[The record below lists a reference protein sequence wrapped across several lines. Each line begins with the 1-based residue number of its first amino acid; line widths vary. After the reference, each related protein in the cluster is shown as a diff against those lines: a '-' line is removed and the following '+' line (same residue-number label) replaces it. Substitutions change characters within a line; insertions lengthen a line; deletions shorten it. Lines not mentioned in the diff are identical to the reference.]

1 MVNSNTVQ
9 VLPLDTDA
17 TPRELYERL
26 ASRHDTALLE
36 SARLMPGLGAWSYVT
51 GPALGMLETQ
61 GGRTTLRRC
70 DGVGGGATSGTSAAI
85 LREWDDPFLALEQVL
100 AAMRAPAAAGLPAF
114 TGGLAGWLG
123 YDLVRSI
130 ERLPARV
137 PADPG
142 LPEMRL
148 LVADHVF
155 AHEHGT
161 RRWWLCTRELPWGE
175 AASRR
180 GVWAHSRAR
189 AAGAAAPQ
197 QKAGF
202 RAGELVSRT
211 PPARYLQDVARVVE
225 YIHAG
230 DVFQVNLSHRLE
242 AAFAGDPWALYCAL
256 AEANPAP
263 FAAYIESEAGTLASF
278 SPERF
283 LRLEGSRVSARPI
296 KGTRARATDP
306 QEDARARDLLAASE
320 KDRAENLMIVD
331 LMRNDLGRVAQPGSV
346 RVDELWKIEAHP
358 SVWQMVSTLG
368 AELREGVDA
377 AGLLRACWPP
387 GSMTGAPKVRAM
399 QIIEELEPVRR
410 GPYAGSIGWFDA
422 AGGMDLSVVI
432 RTVLLAGDR
441 LMLQLGGGVVADSRP
456 EEELAES
463 LDKGRFLMRAL
474 GSTGSMVRNK

>member
-1 MVNSNTVQ
+1 MINSNTAQ
-9 VLPLDTDA
+9 VLPLDMGA
-17 TPRELYERL
+17 TPRELYDRL
-26 ASRHDTALLE
+26 ASRHDTVLLE
-36 SARLMPGLGAWSYVT
+36 SARLMPGLGEWSYVT
-51 GPALGMLETQ
+51 GPAAGVLETR
-61 GGRTTLRRC
+61 GGRTELRAC
-70 DGVGGGATSGTSAAI
+70 GAAAGDAP
-85 LREWDDPFLALEQVL
+85 LAQWTDPFRALDEVL
-100 AAMRAPAAAGLPAF
+100 AALRAPGAPAGAPAF

-123 YDLVRSI
+123 YDLVRAI

-137 PADPG
+137 PADPEM
-142 LPEMRL
+142 PEMRL
-148 LVADHVF
+148 LLADHVF
-155 AHEHGT
+155 ALEHATG
-161 RRWWLCTRELPWGE
+161 RWWLCMRELPWSD
-175 AASRR
+175 ASVRSR
-180 GVWAHSRAR
+180 VRAESRAR
-189 AAGAAAPQ
+189 ALAKTAP
-197 QKAGF
+197 APRPGF
-202 RAGELVSRT
+202 SAGELVSRT
-211 PPARYLQDVARVVE
+211 PSERYLADVARVVE

-242 AAFAGDPWALYCAL
+242 TAFAGDPWALYCAL
-256 AEANPAP
+256 ADANPAP
-263 FAAYIESEAGTLASF
+263 FAAYIETAAGAIASF

-283 LRLEGSRVSARPI
+283 LRLAGREVSARPI
-296 KGTRARATDP
+296 KGTRARAADP
-306 QEDARARDLLAASE
+306 QDDARARDLLAASE

-331 LMRNDLGRVAQPGSV
+331 LMRNDLGRVARPGSV

-358 SVWQMVSTLG
+358 SVWQMVSTLR

-474 GSTGSMVRNK
+474 GSTGSMAEST